1 MALFELK
8 DIENHSQIGIWKIE
22 ESIQELELVLNSS
35 IIDNEKYK
43 NFKSENRKKEWL
55 STRVLV
61 RQMLNDEL
69 IGVQYDSNRKPYL
82 NTNTKISI
90 SHSKG
95 YVAVMIS
102 DTKEI
107 GVDIQVPKKNIA
119 KGISVFMSP
128 VELDEIGEENYY
140 EKLHIYWCAKESLYK
155 YVGDNKLNIYSHFKI
170 NPLRVSNSGQ
180 FKGVVN
186 PTNKV
191 VNLKYEITDLFYL
204 VYTV

>member
-69 IGVQYDSNRKPYL
+69 IEVQYDSNRKPYL

-107 GVDIQVPKKNIA
+107 GVDIQVPKK
-119 KGISVFMSP
+119 K
-128 VELDEIGEENYY
+128 
-140 EKLHIYWCAKESLYK
+140 
-155 YVGDNKLNIYSHFKI
+155 
-170 NPLRVSNSGQ
+170 
-180 FKGVVN
+180 
-186 PTNKV
+186 
-191 VNLKYEITDLFYL
+191 
-204 VYTV
+204 